1 MRKRGKEM
9 FFQKRKRKM
18 IGVEGMHCD
27 NCALRIKK
35 ALEELTDVEK
45 VNVDLKKKMVIV
57 FNDNTVDEFLLQ
69 KVIED
74 LGYTVTGMKEIH

>member
-1 MRKRGKEM
+1 M

-35 ALEELTDVEK
+35 ALEELSDVEK

-57 FNDNTVDEFLLQ
+57 FNDNTVDELLLQ

>member
-9 FFQKRKRKM
+9 FFQKRKRKV

-57 FNDNTVDEFLLQ
+57 FNDNTVDELLLQ